1 MAKINGIGVKVN
13 CIMHFS
19 LNAVGGETKRVK
31 TKVNKGHVMQLL
43 MECDYFMSHETS
55 VRAFWRCNLLSW
67 QYFPV

>member
-1 MAKINGIGVKVN
+1 
-13 CIMHFS
+13 MHFS

-55 VRAFWRCNLLSW
+55 VRAF
-67 QYFPV
+67 